1 MNATEASAPTRVR
14 SPAAT
19 LLVAGIVLAALT
31 EAIAGTVLSLGRADM
46 IGDTHATPDEFAW
59 LDTAY
64 TALKFAGFMA
74 AAPLLDRIG
83 PRGLVIAATLCMGA
97 ACALAAGTDHLDL
110 LVALRAVQGFSGGV
124 LLVAGQALIFLA
136 LPRRQQP
143 ILQAVFAMGAVVTP
157 ATIAPALQGW
167 LIDSLSWAWIFF
179 TVVPLALAAAGLL
192 LAADHLVHTATSR
205 RPVDWF
211 GLSLVTAALF
221 CLTYVFGQG
230 SRWDWFEEPRIVWL
244 TVAGTAALLAFVGQ
258 QMLAGDR
265 RLVAAGLFLSDDFCF
280 AFAVSFVAGAALFGS
295 AYLIP
300 AFAVSVLSFTPTDAG
315 QLLLPSSGLFLASL
329 LLAAWLMQARH
340 VPPIATVPFGI
351 LLIMLAMWMLSG
363 STGESGMDD
372 MMSAILLRGLGLGF
386 LFLSITLVAF
396 TRLEDR
402 NLATGIGL
410 FNAGRQ
416 LGGLMGVAAL
426 QTMITDNV
434 AGNLAVLAANVT
446 SGDPAVTERLG
457 ATAAL
462 LAAHGLDAASAARV
476 AAGLLGKSVAGQ
488 SAVIAFDTAFLAVS
502 LLFVIAA
509 PILVTIKIGLARH
522 PGAPTGEPGKRGA
535 RRAARPADDECVE
548 I

>member
-192 LAADHLVHTATSR
+192 LAADHLVPTATSR

-351 LLIMLAMWMLSG
+351 VLIMLAMWMLSG

-522 PGAPTGEPGKRGA
+522 ASARTGEPG
-535 RRAARPADDECVE
+535 
-548 I
+548 